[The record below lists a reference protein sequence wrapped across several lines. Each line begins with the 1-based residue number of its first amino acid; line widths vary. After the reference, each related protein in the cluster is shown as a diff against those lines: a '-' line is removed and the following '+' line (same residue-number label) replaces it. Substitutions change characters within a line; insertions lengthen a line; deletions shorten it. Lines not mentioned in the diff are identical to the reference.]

1 MNYSKYKRV
10 IAFGCSFTNHYYP
23 TWADIIAKC
32 CENAEFINLG
42 HGGAGNQFIASRLTQ
57 AKAKLHLCDTDLIL
71 VMFSTPYREDRWIN
85 GEWKLYGN
93 LYNQSHYDKKFVN
106 EYTDPV
112 GLLLRDLATVET
124 AYTFINSL
132 PCDNIILRASDQ
144 SIIEFLKPHDPHYD
158 RVSELYTSSILNQL
172 PIALLPMFYN
182 SVPRMLTSRVIKSR
196 VTGKK
201 FSDGHPTA
209 TDYLNYL
216 QHITIPLTDAAI
228 QYALDSNRVLLNIE
242 YREDFPEHFPDIS
255 NIHERHGIF

>member
-32 CENAEFINLG
+32 CENAEFINLAA
-42 HGGAGNQFIASRLTQ
+42 GGAGNQFIASRLTQ
-57 AKAKLHLCDTDLIL
+57 AKAKLQLCDTDLIL

-85 GEWKLYGN
+85 GNWILYGN
-93 LYNQSHYDKKFVN
+93 LYNQPYYDKKFVN

-124 AYTFINSL
+124 AYAFINSL
-132 PCDNIILRASDQ
+132 PCDNIILRACDQ
-144 SIIEFLKPHDPHYD
+144 NVTEFLRPHDPHYD
-158 RVSELYTSSILNQL
+158 RVLELYNSSILNQL
-172 PIALLPMFYN
+172 PMALLPGLFN
-182 SVPRMLTSRVIKSR
+182 PFPVNRVIKSR

-201 FSDGHPTA
+201 FSDGHPTV

-216 QHITIPLTDAAI
+216 QHINIPLTDAAI
-228 QYALDSNRVLLNIE
+228 QYALGSNQVLLSIA
-242 YREDFPEHFPDIS
+242 YREDFSEHFPDIS